1 MNNELFEALNIL
13 EKEKNISKETLLE
26 AIRQS
31 LLQACKN
38 HYGKNEV
45 SNITPMH
52 AEVHF
57 DKQGVHSVESP
68 YNKLDT
74 LIGG

>member
-31 LLQACKN
+31 LHAR
-38 HYGKNEV
+38 HV
-45 SNITPMH
+45 RTITTKM
-52 AEVHF
+52 
-57 DKQGVHSVESP
+57 S
-68 YNKLDT
+68 
-74 LIGG
+74 